1 MRPPAAGF
9 TQAVY
14 VVAKRPSNRTIGYAV
29 SAGLAL
35 IITAALLAPMSGV
48 SGPKVTG
55 LDKIIHFFLF
65 FILVLPALMV
75 APRIWVW
82 VVPVAIVYGGLIEII
97 QPYFGRGMEFGDFI
111 ANTLGV
117 LAAVPVSRW
126 LNARASKG
134 RQLAKNKRA
143 ECNY

>member
-1 MRPPAAGF
+1 MA
-9 TQAVY
+9 
-14 VVAKRPSNRTIGYAV
+14 AKRPSNRTIGYAV

-126 LNARASKG
+126 LHARVSKG

>member
-1 MRPPAAGF
+1 MAGF
-9 TQAVY
+9 TQAVH
-14 VVAKRPSNRTIGYAV
+14 VAAHRPGNRNIGYAV

-35 IITAALLAPMSGV
+35 VVTAGLLAPMSGV
-48 SGPKVTG
+48 SGPKITG
-55 LDKIIHFFLF
+55 LDKIIHFALF
-65 FILVLPALMV
+65 FILVLPALVV

-82 VVPVAIVYGGLIEII
+82 VVPVAIVYGGIIEII

-126 LNARASKG
+126 LHARGSKG